1 MADDK
6 QGREDQADDA
16 DQRQRE
22 RAIAEE
28 LERRDEPEPPVDPS
42 QLAYFETELDAVEF
56 PASADDV
63 VATLGDREIEASDG
77 TYAVEELLPATDVE
91 TFESPAAVRERIE
104 RPSVAATM
112 KHIVEASETLPRET
126 LDSSQWDAYQK
137 TLRELA
143 AIDADDDDEGVRVI
157 GDWIVDQ
164 IDEKGK
170 LPGSRAVRREAAKFC
185 RSEGYEIRNDEWLGV

>member
-1 MADDK
+1 MADNK
-6 QGREDQADDA
+6 SGREDQAQNA
-16 DQRQRE
+16 DRRQRE

-170 LPGSRAVRREAAKFC
+170 PPGSRAVRREAAKFC

>member
-1 MADDK
+1 MADNK
-6 QGREDQADDA
+6 SGREDQAQNA
-16 DQRQRE
+16 DRRQRV
-22 RAIAEE
+22 RAIEEE

>member
-1 MADDK
+1 MADNK
-6 QGREDQADDA
+6 SGREDQAQNA
-16 DQRQRE
+16 DRRQRE

-164 IDEKGK
+164 IDEKEK

>member
-6 QGREDQADDA
+6 TGREDQAQNA
-16 DQRQRE
+16 DRRQRV
-22 RAIAEE
+22 RAIKEE

-42 QLAYFETELDAVEF
+42 ELAYFETELDRVEF
-56 PASADDV
+56 PATADDV
-63 VATLGDREIEASDG
+63 VATVGDSEIEASDG

-91 TFESPAAVRERIE
+91 TFESSAEVRERVE
-104 RPSVAATM
+104 RPNVAATM
-112 KHIVEASETLPRET
+112 KRIVEASESLPREE
-126 LDSSQWDAYQK
+126 LSGSQWDAYQK

-157 GDWIVDQ
+157 EEWILDR
-164 IDEKGK
+164 IDEKEK

-185 RSEGYEIRNDEWLGV
+185 RAEGYEIRNDEWLGV